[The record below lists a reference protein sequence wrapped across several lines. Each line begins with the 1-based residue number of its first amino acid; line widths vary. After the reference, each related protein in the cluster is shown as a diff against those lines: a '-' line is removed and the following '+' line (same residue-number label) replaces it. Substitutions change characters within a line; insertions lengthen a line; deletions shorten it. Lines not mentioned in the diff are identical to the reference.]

1 MLFLLVIWCS
11 YSRLCSAISIYSPC
25 WKQFYHKVRTSSFVH
40 VNFLIGCAKFTLYSD
55 KNMCLLTGPLYDPV
69 TWYGINYA
77 GTQITQCDFQNK
89 VKSSWTGKSYFILIV
104 PLCYLR
110 PRVIYSVPCDRIL
123 QRAYFCDS
131 PGARF
136 SKAPGTFC
144 ARKAIFG

>member
-11 YSRLCSAISIYSPC
+11 YSRLCSAVSIYSPC

-40 VNFLIGCAKFTLYSD
+40 VNFFWMCKVYTLLRQNYVSV
-55 KNMCLLTGPLYDPV
+55 NWPFV
-69 TWYGINYA
+69 WYGHMVWNKLCWDSM
-77 GTQITQCDFQNK
+77 QWDFQNK
-89 VKSSWTGKSYFILIV
+89 VKSSWTGKSSLILIV

-110 PRVIYSVPCDRIL
+110 PSVIYSVPCDRIL

-144 ARKAIFG
+144 ARKAIFS